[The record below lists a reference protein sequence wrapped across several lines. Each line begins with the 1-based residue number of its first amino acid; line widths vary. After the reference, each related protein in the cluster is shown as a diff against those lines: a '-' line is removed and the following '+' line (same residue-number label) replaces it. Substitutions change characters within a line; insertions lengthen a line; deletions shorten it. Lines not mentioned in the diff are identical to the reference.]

1 MKKMQK
7 DMDRKLSEIE
17 QLQISRR
24 DKDES
29 SESLERLRS
38 SILNLE
44 NENSN
49 LKVGAY
55 IHNEVNLFL
64 RIIFFAIN
72 IFLLRSSLM

>member
-1 MKKMQK
+1 
-7 DMDRKLSEIE
+7 MDRKLSEIE

>member
-1 MKKMQK
+1 MQK